1 MLAVLV
7 IIGAVFFAFCFKGT
21 NQVLEITDLMS
32 GKIYDRWPLEDGGTF
47 AIEFIHSVNN
57 SPVRETFIADRGE
70 IHLYG
75 LRFYSFGAGLPTP
88 GDLEEGLQ
96 LTYDGDAG
104 QPGAALIFTGFTASF
119 RELNYIVGTVSDHLL
134 FVNDEIVSLRD
145 LCGLN
150 AQITIRLRQE
160 KINDCRKRFNSG
172 TRNGSFQR
180 RN

>member
-7 IIGAVFFAFCFKGT
+7 IAGTAFFALCLKGT
-21 NQVLEITDLMS
+21 NQVLEITDSVS

-57 SPVRETFIADRGE
+57 SPVRETFIAKEDE
-70 IHLYG
+70 IHLQG
-75 LRFYSFGAGLPTP
+75 LRFYSFGAGIPVP
-88 GDLEEGLQ
+88 DEHQ
-96 LTYDGDAG
+96 LTYDGDAM
-104 QPGAALIFTGFTASF
+104 IITGFTASF

-145 LCGLN
+145 LCGFN

-172 TRNGSFQR
+172 RN
-180 RN
+180 